1 MATVP
6 PRANVV
12 VVGGGIVGNS
22 MAHQLALQGW
32 TDIVL
37 LDKGPFPNPGGS
49 TGHASNFIYLV
60 DHSKEMTAFTLD
72 SVRQYRELGVFTECG
87 GIEVARTPERMEEL
101 KRRVASG
108 TSWGIEGMELLTPA
122 QVKEKVPFIDD
133 SVILGGFFTPG
144 VGVVDS
150 LRAGT
155 LMRERWIAAGVLT
168 VAGNVEVTG
177 VDVEEGHVRG
187 VRTDQGDV
195 RADAVVIACGIWSP
209 RIAEMAGASI
219 PLTPAVHQMI
229 DIGPVP
235 LFTETT
241 GEIAFPIVRD
251 VDTNMYERQN
261 GGDFEIG
268 SYAHRA
274 ILMEPDDIP
283 SIEESSLSP
292 TQLPFTAED
301 FDLQME
307 QALELF
313 PDIVGDERIGIRHSI
328 NGLLSL
334 TPDGM
339 PILGE
344 TAEVKGLWSAA
355 AIWIKEAPGIAK
367 AVVEWMTT
375 GCPEIDV
382 HASDIARF
390 WPHQQSPTHVKARS
404 AEGYNKTYGIVHP
417 AEQWASNRNVRLSPF
432 NERERELGAVFIETA
447 GWERPNWY
455 ESNAPLVEKYGD
467 LVMPREAEWESRWWS
482 PIVNAEHLALRDGVG
497 MIDLSAFSVI
507 DVAGPGAC
515 EFLQG
520 IAVAEHDV
528 AVGRVIYTSW
538 LNAAG
543 GVKADLTTMRLG
555 PDLYRVVTGG
565 LTGRTDQKWLR
576 DHLPDDGSVV
586 VTDATSSWCTLGVW
600 GPNARDLV
608 SSLTDDDVSHDGF
621 PFATCRWITLGPVRV
636 LASRISYVGE
646 LGWELYAP
654 MEQGR
659 ALWDAVWEAGRE
671 LDAVPV
677 GVGVYLNS
685 GRLEK
690 GYRAHGN
697 ELETEYDL
705 VEAGMQRPKVK
716 DADFVG
722 REAYVAQR
730 AEPPAAVLCTLTVDD
745 PTSTSGVRRYML
757 GREPI
762 LTSDGKPIEDAK
774 GRRSYVTSAGSG
786 PSVGKHLLMAYLP
799 PELARDG
806 ESLLVEYFGERYP
819 VTVAV
824 AGSRPLFDPENTR
837 IRR

>member
-49 TGHASNFIYLV
+49 TGHASNFIFLV

-122 QVKEKVPFIDD
+122 EVKERVPFIDD

-150 LRAGT
+150 LRPGT

-177 VDVEEGHVRG
+177 VDALDGHVRG
-187 VRTDQGDV
+187 VRTDRGDV
-195 RADAVVIACGIWSP
+195 RADTVVIACGIWSP
-209 RIAEMAGASI
+209 RIAAMAGSSI

-274 ILMEPDDIP
+274 ILMGPDEIP

-301 FDLQME
+301 FDPQME

-313 PDIVGDERIGIRHSI
+313 PEIVGDERIGIRHSI

-344 TAEVKGLWSAA
+344 TAECKGLWSAA
-355 AIWIKEAPGIAK
+355 AIWIKEAPGIAQ

-455 ESNAPLVEKYGD
+455 ESNAPLLERYGD
-467 LVMPREAEWESRWWS
+467 RVMPREAEWESRWWS
-482 PIVNAEHLALRDGVG
+482 PIVNAEHLALRGRPCG
-497 MIDLSAFSVI
+497 SAPRS
-507 DVAGPGAC
+507 GAS
-515 EFLQG
+515 
-520 IAVAEHDV
+520 
-528 AVGRVIYTSW
+528 T
-538 LNAAG
+538 AG
-543 GVKADLTTMRLG
+543 G
-555 PDLYRVVTGG
+555 P
-565 LTGRTDQKWLR
+565 
-576 DHLPDDGSVV
+576 
-586 VTDATSSWCTLGVW
+586 
-600 GPNARDLV
+600 
-608 SSLTDDDVSHDGF
+608 
-621 PFATCRWITLGPVRV
+621 
-636 LASRISYVGE
+636 
-646 LGWELYAP
+646 
-654 MEQGR
+654 
-659 ALWDAVWEAGRE
+659 
-671 LDAVPV
+671 
-677 GVGVYLNS
+677 
-685 GRLEK
+685 
-690 GYRAHGN
+690 
-697 ELETEYDL
+697 
-705 VEAGMQRPKVK
+705 
-716 DADFVG
+716 
-722 REAYVAQR
+722 
-730 AEPPAAVLCTLTVDD
+730 
-745 PTSTSGVRRYML
+745 
-757 GREPI
+757 
-762 LTSDGKPIEDAK
+762 
-774 GRRSYVTSAGSG
+774 
-786 PSVGKHLLMAYLP
+786 
-799 PELARDG
+799 
-806 ESLLVEYFGERYP
+806 
-819 VTVAV
+819 
-824 AGSRPLFDPENTR
+824 
-837 IRR
+837 